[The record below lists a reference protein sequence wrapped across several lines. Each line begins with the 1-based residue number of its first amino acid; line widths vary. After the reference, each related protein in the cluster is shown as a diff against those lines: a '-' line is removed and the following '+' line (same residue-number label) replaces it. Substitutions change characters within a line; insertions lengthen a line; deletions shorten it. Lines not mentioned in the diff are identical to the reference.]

1 MASPDYIGNTGLR
14 TWLPAIDN
22 RHPFL
27 PGSEMIGRL
36 FRLFLL
42 LAVLALIVRWLLNH
56 RQRQTIREF
65 VRTLAIALLLS
76 SLLMMGLSLA
86 GIRL

>member
-1 MASPDYIGNTGLR
+1 MASPDYIGNLDLR

-27 PGSEMIGRL
+27 PGCMMIGRL

-42 LAVLALIVRWLLNH
+42 LAVLALLLRWLLN
-56 RQRQTIREF
+56 RQQRQTIREF

-76 SLLMMGLSLA
+76 SLLMLGLSLA

>member
-1 MASPDYIGNTGLR
+1 
-14 TWLPAIDN
+14 
-22 RHPFL
+22 
-27 PGSEMIGRL
+27 MIGRL

-76 SLLMMGLSLA
+76 SLLMLGLSLA
-86 GIRL
+86 SIRL

>member
-76 SLLMMGLSLA
+76 SLLMLGLSLA

>member
-1 MASPDYIGNTGLR
+1 M
-14 TWLPAIDN
+14 
-22 RHPFL
+22 
-27 PGSEMIGRL
+27 MIGRL

-42 LAVLALIVRWLLNH
+42 LAVLALIVRWLLN
-56 RQRQTIREF
+56 RQQRQTVREF

-76 SLLMMGLSLA
+76 SLLMLGLSLA